1 MFIANLQKKSKMIKK
16 YIFISALLISSCFSF
31 SQENYGFIGVI
42 KLNDSTSISYKIEL
56 TPKNGVV
63 KGYSVTDL
71 GGEHETRSNIFG
83 EYSKEKKELSFRETG
98 IVYTKSPVSQQDFCF
113 INTTSKGFVFGKTKT
128 IKANFVGLFSDNTQC
143 INGQLFMNSIE
154 KVENRI
160 EKVSKKIN
168 NSNKI
173 NDSIKQKINLSK
185 MMDSLNMNILRKNQT
200 LSVFSK
206 ASNMKLIVYDGGK
219 LDEDKISITLNDKP
233 LLMNFEAKSEKKI
246 LILNL
251 KEKKTSIVIKALNE
265 GSIAPNTIVVELQ
278 DGNNTIKALSNLK
291 TGETTQIDILKEN

>member
-1 MFIANLQKKSKMIKK
+1 MIKK
-16 YIFISALLISSCFSF
+16 IIVISTLLIYSCFSF

-42 KLNDSTSISYKIEL
+42 MLSDSTSISYKIEL
-56 TPKNGVV
+56 THKSGVV

-83 EYSKEKKELSFRETG
+83 EYNKDKKELSFRETG

-143 INGQLFMNSIE
+143 VNGQIFIKSIE
-154 KVENRI
+154 KVESRI
-160 EKVSKKIN
+160 EKVTKKIN
-168 NSNKI
+168 NSSKI
-173 NDSIKQKINLSK
+173 HDSIKQKINLNK

-206 ASNMKLIVYDGGK
+206 SETIKLIVYDGGK
-219 LDEDKISITLNDKP
+219 LDGDKISITLNDKP
-233 LLMNFEAKSEKKI
+233 FLTNYEAKSEKKI
-246 LILNL
+246 LTVDI
-251 KEKKTSIVIKALNE
+251 KDTRASIAIKALNE
-265 GSIAPNTIVVELQ
+265 GSIAPNTIVVELL
-278 DGNNTIKALSNLK
+278 DANNSIKALSNLK
-291 TGETTQIDILKEN
+291 AGETTRIDILKTK

>member
-1 MFIANLQKKSKMIKK
+1 MTKK
-16 YIFISALLISSCFSF
+16 YIAISILLISCCFSF

-42 KLNDSTSISYKIEL
+42 AINDSISNSYKIEL
-56 TPKNGVV
+56 TQKSGVV
-63 KGYSVTDL
+63 KGFSVTDL

-83 EYSKEKKELSFRETG
+83 EYDKDKKELSFRETG

-113 INTTSKGFVFGKTKT
+113 INTTIKGFVFGKTKT
-128 IKANFVGLFSDNTQC
+128 IKSNFVGLFSDNTQC
-143 INGQLFMNSIE
+143 INGKLFMNSIE

-160 EKVSKKIN
+160 EKVTKKIN

-173 NDSIKQKINLSK
+173 HDSLKQKINLTK

-206 ASNMKLIVYDGGK
+206 SATLKLIVYDGGK
-219 LDEDKISITLNDKP
+219 LDGDKISITLNDKP
-233 LLMNFEAKSEKKI
+233 YLMNYEAKSDKKI
-246 LILNL
+246 LTLNL
-251 KEKKTSIVIKALNE
+251 NGLKTSIKIKALNE

-291 TGETTQIDILKEN
+291 AGETTRIDILKEN